1 MEQVAEIPSG
11 QEKGRY
17 RDLQRVSVSF
27 ASRVAVSIIDHVR
40 NRGRTVF
47 QRHYGPRTWQRPL
60 RVFCLRFWEISLPR
74 PRADS
79 RRRARIFIV
88 EKCKGGRREYSP
100 RGQSAPAKEGTDISR
115 RKRRFRVVVPLFAV
129 GIIIGLPG
137 NPGRAARWLVR
148 FRVRQWKPTTVQ
160 KEERRAGSSVA
171 KGRKQGSAWAR
182 WDEAGGGR
190 TRGRRAGFWLRIVAN
205 HFNCARSSLEPLM
218 ASSVSD
224 TAASGSSGRSSTSRC
239 SPSRTKTPRKHM
251 RALGWESH
259 ALLLLLT
266 AEFEL
271 LS

>member
-1 MEQVAEIPSG
+1 IETR
-11 QEKGRY
+11 KGY
-17 RDLQRVSVSF
+17 RSP
-27 ASRVAVSIIDHVR
+27 SRVARCGFDYRSHSQQRASRISTALWTR
-40 NRGRTVF
+40 NTTARAAAKSF
-47 QRHYGPRTWQRPL
+47 LFALL
-60 RVFCLRFWEISLPR
+60 RDIAPAAA
-74 PRADS
+74 RADS
-79 RRRARIFIV
+79 RRRARIFIA

-171 KGRKQGSAWAR
+171 KGRKRGICMSER
-182 WDEAGGGR
+182 RDEAGDGR

-239 SPSRTKTPRKHM
+239 SPPRTKTPRKRT
-251 RALGWESH
+251 RAMGWESH

-266 AEFEL
+266 AGFEMF
-271 LS
+271 S